1 MRLEV
6 TRRAEL
12 AVQAVAVLAP
22 GGARLK
28 APALAAAL
36 GTTPGFVAQV
46 VGPLVKAGWVRSV
59 PGPTGGYSLT
69 EVASDASVL
78 DVIEAVDG
86 PTADGHCVAQ
96 DKTCGVGAACALHDA
111 WTQARDTLTTA
122 LAATPAVRA
131 AQPLEAPPRA
141 RRTSRTTASTTA

>member
-22 GGARLK
+22 AGTRLK
-28 APALAAAL
+28 APALAEAL

-69 EVASDASVL
+69 EAASDASVL
-78 DVIEAVDG
+78 DVVETVDG
-86 PTADGHCVAQ
+86 PTADGHCVAH
-96 DKTCGVGAACALHDA
+96 DRGCSVSTACALHDA
-111 WTQARDTLTTA
+111 WAQARQTLTDA
-122 LAATPAVRA
+122 LAATPAVHVART
-131 AQPLEAPPRA
+131 PAPA
-141 RRTSRTTASTTA
+141 